1 MGWQI
6 NRLQFLTRSY
16 NGLLAVAVVT
26 RVPVAWGPQEGCEM
40 PAGGGRGAVSV
51 FIEQLWVSNFCRSLS
66 VIMGLI

>member
-6 NRLQFLTRSY
+6 NRLRFLTRSY

-26 RVPVAWGPQEGCEM
+26 HVPVAWGPQEGCEM
-40 PAGGGRGAVSV
+40 PVGGGRGAVSM
-51 FIEQLWVSNFCRSLS
+51 FIEQLLVSNFCRSLS